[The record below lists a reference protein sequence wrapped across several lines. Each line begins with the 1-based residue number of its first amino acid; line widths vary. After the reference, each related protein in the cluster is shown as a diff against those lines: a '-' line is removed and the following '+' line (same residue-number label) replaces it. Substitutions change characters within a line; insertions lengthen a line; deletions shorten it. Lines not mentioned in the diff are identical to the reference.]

1 MKRKKLSFKQAIKI
15 QLPNLLTWKR
25 TDWMFFFGI
34 MPIVLLAIY
43 LLPASITNSFNWDP
57 QNANLVSAFMS
68 HYTHTNFQH
77 FIGNLIQYIVI
88 AFLIFCIE
96 TKKTAFR
103 RISLIIL
110 IVFPFLLTASQMY
123 LAPKLGGLGFSGLL
137 AAFLGYLPFSAYNY
151 LKEKG
156 VPLKSYFLVLIMLVN
171 FGIMIL
177 TWQNIAISQ
186 YLMVLIGVLLLVY
199 SDRSGLVALAKF
211 TRQQHQKFKSD
222 KAMYSI
228 PMLIA
233 VLASVYM
240 FSLAAIV
247 PQNINQGGQTINIL
261 VHYLG
266 YAFAISMLAALE
278 AVKETYTFLRIQ
290 FRW

>member
-25 TDWMFFFGI
+25 ADWVFFFAIIPLILLGI
-34 MPIVLLAIY
+34 YMM
-43 LLPASITNSFNWDP
+43 PASITGSFNWDP
-57 QNANLVSAFMS
+57 QKATLISAFMS

-77 FIGNLIQYIVI
+77 FIGNLSQYIAI
-88 AFLIFCIE
+88 MFLIFCIE
-96 TKKTAFR
+96 TKKITFR
-103 RISLIIL
+103 RASLIIL
-110 IVFPFLLTASQMY
+110 LAFPLLLTASELY

-137 AAFLGYLPFSAYNY
+137 AAFLGYLPYSTYNY

-156 VPLKSYFLVLIMLVN
+156 IPLKSYFLVLIMLVN

-177 TWQNIAISQ
+177 TWQNITVSQ
-186 YLMVLIGVLLLVY
+186 YLMVLAGVLLLAY
-199 SDRSGLVALAKF
+199 SGRSGLVALVKF
-211 TRQQHQKFKSD
+211 LQQQHQKFKTN
-222 KAMYSI
+222 KALYFV

-240 FSLAAIV
+240 LSLAAIV
-247 PQNINQGGQTINIL
+247 PQNINQDGQTVNIL

-266 YAFAISMLAALE
+266 YAFAISMMAALE
-278 AVKETYTFLRIQ
+278 VVKETHIYIRLHLK
-290 FRW
+290 